1 MSVKLPT
8 TMFVDY
14 AKSHAICGKKGLRME
29 KLEAEI
35 NYILYRLQALGE
47 EPDRIQAYK
56 ERINQYLKDI

>member
-1 MSVKLPT
+1 MT
-8 TMFVDY
+8 
-14 AKSHAICGKKGLRME
+14 GKKGLKME